1 MTELNIQVEELISNN
16 ATDFQISKVFK
27 TYYKNYLDSIDTT
40 VETTGG
46 KDFFIKHTKH
56 TDKFLILLYKYILR
70 KNFGS
75 HQPMSTSIPISLVA
89 LGSYG
94 REQLCIYSDID
105 IMILYENIKGY
116 NLKEI
121 MEEFII
127 LAWDCGLKLGSRV
140 HELKEI
146 HEAVKE
152 DITIKSSILESRL
165 IYGSKILWFGYEN
178 VLHKIR
184 KTNQKEFILDKLEE
198 HKQRLLKYP
207 LKMEPNI
214 KEGYGGIRESNMMY
228 WMANILYGITNTK
241 DLIGKQFTED
251 EYKKYRQAL
260 EFIFQ
265 VRNALHNIARKKQ
278 DMVTFDILPDL
289 SSKLGFKNKP
299 RYTKDRQCM
308 SKLLSSLHI
317 IHHFTATMVKK
328 FTRQVLFEAS
338 NIPKLRKLRHK
349 KNLFII
355 DNELFCSFKAKPQTL
370 NSLIKE
376 LIELPLSV
384 EKFDRSYIYY
394 VSRVKLPKI
403 QTKELKKNVKT
414 LLCKA
419 NLYPLIKLIYNAG
432 LFQTI
437 LPSTKKIIDQP
448 QFDGYHRHP
457 VDIHSIKTLKFAQNI
472 QREDIKSIFA
482 ELSNEQKI
490 IVRLAAFLHDIGK
503 GRAEDHHIVGEKLF
517 KSMLKSF
524 YFDDEIIKIGAR
536 LVRYH
541 NMMSY
546 MATHEDIY
554 SEKTILNFTGLL
566 KTKETLKM
574 LYVITYCDISAVG
587 ENIFNSSIASLL
599 KQLYIQSLPAFENE
613 DLLNESKRRI
623 AKQNTIK
630 NLDRYKELPAILKKK
645 IMYIASNQI
654 FLRLKA
660 EDILDISIKA
670 KDIETY
676 IYKITNESQL
686 TIKII
691 RKSPLNLGYLL
702 GKLEFLNIAS
712 MNIFKLYDNKK
723 AFEISFSEKIDKEDI
738 YFIEEII
745 KDSFDM
751 SKTTTLITPIIKK
764 ENIKVDSNHT
774 AYLASMSIVAKD
786 QKGLFAFIAKIFD
799 DFNVE
804 IESAKLHTLKG
815 YARDLILIEK
825 NGNFCSNQD
834 EIINLMCSGD
844 KIEN

>member
-1 MTELNIQVEELISNN
+1 MIELNLQVEELISKN

-27 TYYKNYLDSIDTT
+27 NYYKNYLESIDTR

-105 IMILYENIKGY
+105 IMILYENVKGY
-116 NLKEI
+116 NLKSI
-121 MEEFII
+121 MEEFIT

-146 HEAVKE
+146 SEAVKE

-178 VLHKIR
+178 VLNRIR
-184 KTNQKEFILDKLEE
+184 KTNQKEFVLDKLEE
-198 HKQRLLKYP
+198 HKERLLKYP
-207 LKMEPNI
+207 LRMEPNI
-214 KEGYGGIRESNMMY
+214 KDGYGGIRESNMMY
-228 WMANILYGITNTK
+228 WMANILYGVTNTK
-241 DLIGKQFTED
+241 DLIGKQFTEE

-278 DMVTFDILPDL
+278 DQVTFDILPDL
-289 SSKLGFKNKP
+289 STKLGFVNKP
-299 RYTKDRQCM
+299 RHTKDRQCM
-308 SKLLSSLHI
+308 SKLLSTLHI
-317 IHHFTATMVKK
+317 IHNFTATMVKK

-338 NIPKLRKLRHK
+338 NIPKLKELRYK
-349 KNLFII
+349 KNLYII
-355 DNELFCSFKAKPQTL
+355 DNKLFCSFNTTPQTL
-370 NSLIKE
+370 NNLIKE
-376 LIELPLSV
+376 LIDIPTNVKE
-384 EKFDRSYIYY
+384 FDRSYIYY
-394 VSRVKLPKI
+394 VSRAKLPKI
-403 QTKELKKNVKT
+403 QGKDLKKNVKA
-414 LLCKA
+414 LLSKP
-419 NLYPLIKLIYNAG
+419 NLYPIMKLIYNAG

-448 QFDGYHRHP
+448 QFDGYHKHP
-457 VDIHSIKTLKFAQNI
+457 VDVHSINALKFSE
-472 QREDIKSIFA
+472 RIKKDEIKTIYE
-482 ELSNEQKI
+482 ELTNEQKL
-490 IVRLAAFLHDIGK
+490 IVRLVSFFHDIGK
-503 GRAEDHHIVGEKLF
+503 GRTEDHHIVGEKLF

-524 YFDDEIIKIGAR
+524 YFDEEIIKIGAR

-546 MATHEDIY
+546 IATREDIY
-554 SEKTILNFTGLL
+554 SEKTILNFTGLI
-566 KTKETLKM
+566 KTKESLKM
-574 LYVITYCDISAVG
+574 LYVITYADISAVG
-587 ENIFNSSIASLL
+587 ENIFNSSTSSLL
-599 KQLYIQSLPAFENE
+599 RQLYTQSLPAFENE
-613 DLLNESKRRI
+613 DLLKESTRRI

-630 NLDRYKELPAILKKK
+630 NLERYKKLPIMLQKK

-660 EDILDISIKA
+660 EDILDIAIKA
-670 KDIETY
+670 KDIDTY
-676 IYKITNESQL
+676 IYKITNDSQL
-686 TIKII
+686 TIRII

-723 AFEISFSEKIDKEDI
+723 AFEISFSEKIDKENI

-751 SKTTTLITPIIKK
+751 NKTTNLLTPIIKK
-764 ENIKVDSNHT
+764 ENIKIDTNHT
-774 AYLASMSIVAKD
+774 TYLASMHIVAKD
-786 QKGLFAFIAKIFD
+786 QKGLFAYIAKIFD

-804 IESAKLHTLKG
+804 IESAKLHTSKG
-815 YARDLILIEK
+815 YAKDLLLIEK
-825 NGNFCSNQD
+825 NGCFCSMQD
-834 EIINLMCSGD
+834 DIVNLMCIGN
-844 KIEN
+844 KTE

>member
-1 MTELNIQVEELISNN
+1 MIELNLQVEELISKN

-27 TYYKNYLDSIDTT
+27 NYYKNYLESIDTT

-70 KNFGS
+70 KNFSS

-116 NLKEI
+116 NLKDI
-121 MEEFII
+121 MEEFIT

-146 HEAVKE
+146 SEAVKE
-152 DITIKSSILESRL
+152 DITIKSSILESRM

-178 VLHKIR
+178 VLNRIR
-184 KTNQKEFILDKLEE
+184 KTNQKEFILEKLEE

-207 LKMEPNI
+207 LRMEPNI
-214 KEGYGGIRESNMMY
+214 KDGYGGIRESNMMY
-228 WMANILYGITNTK
+228 WMANILYGVTNTK
-241 DLIGKQFTED
+241 DLIGKQFTEE

-278 DMVTFDILPDL
+278 DQVTFDILPDL
-289 SSKLGFKNKP
+289 SSKLGFINKP
-299 RYTKDRQCM
+299 RHTKDRQCM
-308 SKLLSSLHI
+308 SKILSNLHI
-317 IHHFTATMVKK
+317 IHNFTATMVKK
-328 FTRQVLFEAS
+328 FTRQTLFEAS
-338 NIPKLRKLRHK
+338 NIPKLRKLRYK
-349 KNLFII
+349 KNLYII
-355 DNELFCSFKAKPQTL
+355 ENKLFCSFSAKPLLL
-370 NSLIKE
+370 NNLIKE
-376 LIELPLSV
+376 LIDIPSSV
-384 EKFDRSYIYY
+384 NEFDRSYIYY
-394 VSRVKLPKI
+394 ISKVKLPKT
-403 QTKELKKNVKT
+403 QRKDLKKNVKV
-414 LLCKA
+414 LLSKP
-419 NLYPLIKLIYNAG
+419 NIHPIMKLIYNAG

-448 QFDGYHRHP
+448 QFDGYHKHP
-457 VDIHSIKTLKFAQNI
+457 VDIHSINALKFSEIIKN
-472 QREDIKSIFA
+472 EEIKSIY
-482 ELSNEQKI
+482 EDLTNDQKI
-490 IVRLAAFLHDIGK
+490 IVRLVSFFHDIGK
-503 GRAEDHHIVGEKLF
+503 GRTEDHHIVGEKLF

-524 YFDDEIIKIGAR
+524 FFDEEMIKIGAR

-546 MATHEDIY
+546 IATREDIY
-554 SEKTILNFTGLL
+554 SEKTILNFTGLI
-566 KTKETLKM
+566 KTKESLKM
-574 LYVITYCDISAVG
+574 LYVITYADISAVG
-587 ENIFNSSIASLL
+587 ENIFNSSISSLL
-599 KQLYIQSLPAFENE
+599 KQLYTQTLPAFENE
-613 DLLNESKRRI
+613 DLLKESTRRI

-630 NLDRYKELPAILKKK
+630 NLERYKKLPIMLQKK

-660 EDILDISIKA
+660 EDILDIAIKA
-670 KDIETY
+670 KDIDTY
-676 IYKITNESQL
+676 IYKITNDPQL
-686 TIKII
+686 TIRII
-691 RKSPLNLGYLL
+691 RQSPLNLGYLL

-723 AFEISFSEKIDKEDI
+723 AFEISFSEKVDKEDI

-751 SKTTTLITPIIKK
+751 NKTTNLLTPIIKK
-764 ENIKVDSNHT
+764 ENIKIDTNHT
-774 AYLASMSIVAKD
+774 TYLASMHIVAKD
-786 QKGLFAFIAKIFD
+786 QKGLFAYIAKIFD

-804 IESAKLHTLKG
+804 IESAKLHTSKG
-815 YARDLILIEK
+815 YAKDLILIEK
-825 NGNFCSNQD
+825 NGCFCSMQD
-834 EIINLMCSGD
+834 DIVNLMCIGN
-844 KIEN
+844 KTE